1 MGAGTTLRSTS
12 AAVDPEWLLR
22 WANRRRQSAAD
33 VPCARFRHRPVGPG
47 RRQGPAAGRGHSSG
61 FTQMTAVKL
70 QVGGTSAALGPGSLI
85 RWAHRRRQSAADVP
99 CARCRHRAVGLGRRQ
114 GPAASPTGVLTRVV
128 KPQAQVS
135 GTSTTTANHCKGPR
149 RYQCLSRL
157 GRSHTHVRTLACPP
171 RCAGMA
177 RAEYHRHARSA
188 SCCCENMRMQG
199 GEG

>member
-1 MGAGTTLRSTS
+1 MPDAGIVPSAQADGKVRQLAGGTRVASLTHCGETASRWHIGYSGPGLADSMGAS
-12 AAVDPEWLLR
+12 A
-22 WANRRRQSAAD
+22 
-33 VPCARFRHRPVGPG
+33 
-47 RRQGPAAGRGHSSG
+47 
-61 FTQMTAVKL
+61 TAM
-70 QVGGTSAALGPGSLI
+70 
-85 RWAHRRRQSAADVP
+85 AADVP

-135 GTSTTTANHCKGPR
+135 GTSTMTANHCKCPR

-157 GRSHTHVRTLACPP
+157 GRSHTRVRTLACPP

-188 SCCCENMRMQG
+188 SCCCENMHMQG
-199 GEG
+199 GEGGRG

>member
-1 MGAGTTLRSTS
+1 MPDAGIVPS
-12 AAVDPEWLLR
+12 AQADGKV
-22 WANRRRQSAAD
+22 RQL
-33 VPCARFRHRPVGPG
+33 
-47 RRQGPAAGRGHSSG
+47 AGGTRVASLTHCGK
-61 FTQMTAVKL
+61 TAS
-70 QVGGTSAALGPGSLI
+70 GTSAALGPGSLI

-135 GTSTTTANHCKGPR
+135 GTSTMTANHCKGPR

-157 GRSHTHVRTLACPP
+157 GRSHTRARTLACPP

-188 SCCCENMRMQG
+188 SCCCENMHMQG

>member
-1 MGAGTTLRSTS
+1 VPDAGIVPSAQADGKVRQLAGGTRVASLTHCGETASRWHIGCSGPGLADSMGAS
-12 AAVDPEWLLR
+12 A
-22 WANRRRQSAAD
+22 
-33 VPCARFRHRPVGPG
+33 
-47 RRQGPAAGRGHSSG
+47 
-61 FTQMTAVKL
+61 TAM
-70 QVGGTSAALGPGSLI
+70 
-85 RWAHRRRQSAADVP
+85 AADVP

-135 GTSTTTANHCKGPR
+135 GTSTMTANHCKGPC
-149 RYQCLSRL
+149 RYQYLSRL
-157 GRSHTHVRTLACPP
+157 GRSHTHARPRLHAPP

-188 SCCCENMRMQG
+188 SCCCENMPMHG